1 MTSEY
6 EKYREVA
13 VEARKK
19 ALKILKET
27 DGWNSVSTNVGEEV
41 TLDWREGDV
50 AGMNR

>member
-1 MTSEY
+1 MKNI
-6 EKYREVA
+6 EKLPLRQE
-13 VEARKK
+13 KK

>member
-19 ALKILKET
+19 SSSFRYPEKK
-27 DGWNSVSTNVGEEV
+27 
-41 TLDWREGDV
+41 
-50 AGMNR
+50 